1 MAVKNGNSKPK
12 HSGFDAP
19 VIGTQY
25 PKGTVWKKNKDG
37 TISPVV
43 PKKKK

>member
-1 MAVKNGNSKPK
+1 MSTKTK
-12 HSGFDAP
+12 
-19 VIGTQY
+19 
-25 PKGTVWKKNKDG
+25 KGTAFGYEVQGKQYVKGTKFKKNKDG